1 MKDATKG
8 VIVIIIATIVFYG
21 IMSILWRL

>member
-21 IMSILWRL
+21 TMSILWRI

>member
-8 VIVIIIATIVFYG
+8 VIVIAVAVAVFYG
-21 IMSILWRL
+21 VMSILWRM

>member
-8 VIVIIIATIVFYG
+8 VIVIIIAVIVFYG
-21 IMSILWRL
+21 TMSILWRL

>member
-8 VIVIIIATIVFYG
+8 VIVIIIATIAFYG
-21 IMSILWRL
+21 TMSILWRL

>member
-8 VIVIIIATIVFYG
+8 VIVIIIATVAFYAT
-21 IMSILWRL
+21 MSILWRL